1 MSESKSLFEA
11 ACAAAP
17 VGMEV
22 AAVAARVP
30 ERIAIQSERG
40 NLNFGELNR
49 RVNALSHYLRSLGL
63 QAGDALALVCSNRP
77 EFCEASL
84 ACHRLGLRMTP
95 VNWHL
100 SAEEAAYVIR
110 DCEAKVLI
118 ADDRAASA
126 AALAKSQS
134 PHIVQALAVDCRLE
148 DFVDYESAIANFPGS
163 DIDAPARGT
172 VMQYTS
178 GTTGRP
184 KGVMRKQPDPAQAAG
199 MQEILTA
206 VFQYQPESGNDTGLV
221 TGPLYHSGPYNLCMM
236 TPLTAGIGI
245 VIMDKWEP
253 EATLA
258 LIERYRISHAFFVPT
273 MFKRMLDLP
282 DAVRRQYDL
291 ASLRFV
297 IHGAAPCSIAV
308 KQAMMEWFGPI
319 IWELFAGTEG
329 PGTMIGPDEWLA
341 RPGTVGKPAPDQVRI
356 LSESGERIPDGEE
369 GQIWWQLPEASSFE
383 YFKAPEKT
391 RDAQRD
397 GYFTAGD
404 IGYLDD
410 EGYLFL
416 TGRSAETIISG
427 GGNIYPQEIDDVLQ
441 QHPSVHD
448 VACVGVPDDEWGERV
463 LALVVLADGVEANE
477 TLQQELSQ
485 HCESQLAKQK
495 YPRSFEWRDSIPRSA
510 AGKVLR
516 RQLREPFWQ
525 DRDRAI

>member
-1 MSESKSLFEA
+1 MSESSSLFQA
-11 ACAAAP
+11 ACQAAP

-22 AAVAARVP
+22 AAVAAHVP

-40 NLNFGELNR
+40 NLSFGELNQ
-49 RVNALSHYLRSLGL
+49 RVNALAHYLRSVGL
-63 QAGDALALVCSNRP
+63 QAGDALALICSNRP
-77 EFCEASL
+77 EFCEVSL

-100 SAEEAAYVIR
+100 SAEEAAYVIT
-110 DCEAKVLI
+110 DCEARVLI
-118 ADDRAASA
+118 ADDRAVA
-126 AALAKSQS
+126 AATLAASQS
-134 PHIVQALAVDCRLE
+134 PHVLQALSIDCRL
-148 DFVDYESAIANFPGS
+148 DGFVDYDTAIANFPVT
-163 DIDAPARGT
+163 DIDHPARGT

-206 VFQYQPESGNDTGLV
+206 VFQYQPETGSDVGLV

-253 EATLA
+253 EATLE

-282 DAVRRQYDL
+282 DETRQQYDFS
-291 ASLRFV
+291 SLRFV
-297 IHGAAPCSIAV
+297 IHGAAPCSVAI
-308 KQAMMEWFGPI
+308 KQAMMDWFGPI

-356 LSESGERIPDGEE
+356 LSESGELVDSGEE

-416 TGRSAETIISG
+416 TGRSAETIICG
-427 GGNIYPQEIDDVLQ
+427 GVNIYPQEIDDVLQ
-441 QHPSVHD
+441 QHPAVHD
-448 VACVGVPDDEWGERV
+448 VACVGVPDDEWGESVR
-463 LALVVLADGVEANE
+463 ALLVLADGVEADDA
-477 TLQQELSQ
+477 LRQSLLS
-485 HCESQLAKQK
+485 HCEAHLAKQK
-495 YPRSFEWRDSIPRSA
+495 CPRAFEWRDGIPRSA

-516 RQLREPFWQ
+516 RQLRAPYWEG
-525 DRDRAI
+525 RDRAI